1 VLLRLRLSFGF
12 KEIIRIKRNFKIK
25 LNDKINESIV
35 QIYLLIAGHKSFE
48 TFPFLAEYPG
58 TEHKTTV
65 KSNTRNRK
73 FQVWGVEQPL
83 FPDIG
88 LC

>member
-1 VLLRLRLSFGF
+1 
-12 KEIIRIKRNFKIK
+12 

-73 FQVWGVEQPL
+73 FKVWGVEQPL